1 MCFTS
6 AIVLL
11 SRLLS
16 VSFNPSVWFFCT
28 AYRKTLDFL
37 YRYVLVWNLSE
48 SWPFHVNYLI
58 FQVAET
64 SGSPADFIQRRKC
77 MCVCPTSSLQRASVH
92 SVFWKSPRNKQ
103 LETNFSLVVPSFFLQ
118 PILNPQ
124 TIFQPSLGLLQAALL
139 ILPLLLSPPSC
150 QKELLFF
157 ILVATK

>member
-103 LETNFSLVVPSFFLQ
+103 LETNFSLVVPSFFYSQYLTPKQ
-118 PILNPQ
+118 S
-124 TIFQPSLGLLQAALL
+124 F
-139 ILPLLLSPPSC
+139 SPPWAYYKQLCWFYPCCFLPHPARKNCCFSYS
-150 QKELLFF
+150 
-157 ILVATK
+157 